1 MLHWILRKIVGS
13 KNQRELKKLWP
24 VVQQINKIEK
34 ELQSQPEGALQAKTA
49 QWKADLAKLEDFRE
63 VQAYLT
69 KILPEAFAVVKNA
82 ARRLSGRP
90 LTVCDQPITWEMVHF
105 DVQLI
110 GGMALHHGK
119 IAEMATG
126 EGKTLVATLPL
137 YLNGLTGRGV
147 HIITVNDYLA
157 RRDSEW
163 MGFLLNYLGLTVGC
177 IQHDQPPSVR
187 RQQYACDV
195 TYGTNAEFGFDY
207 LRDNGLA
214 QSVEEQVQRG
224 HWFAIVDEVD
234 SVLIDEARTPLIIS
248 GPVTHDTH
256 QYDRFK
262 PMVERLV
269 RQQGLLLNQI
279 AGEAKTLGDAGK
291 HDECGNLLM
300 KLKLGQ
306 PRHRA
311 LLRMMEEPEYRRALE
326 KAELAFFVDP
336 QKKAL
341 FALKEELYYTIDEK
355 SHEADLMEMG
365 RKFLS
370 PDDPDAFVLP
380 DLATAF
386 ADIDQNKELS
396 PEQRVAAKEAVQQT
410 MDVQAQRMH
419 NISQLLRAYCLY
431 ERDVHYMVG
440 AIHKE
445 GEEPGE
451 PKVIILDEHTGR
463 PMPGRRWSD
472 GLHQAVEAKEGVR
485 IDKETQTLATIT
497 IQNYFRLYRK
507 LGGMTGTAETE
518 ASEFHDIYK
527 LDLLI
532 IPTNRQVKRTD
543 NNDKIFKTRR
553 EKYNAVITLIKEH
566 HEKGQPILVGTASV
580 EASETLSRMMK
591 LQKIPHQVLNAKN
604 HRHEAEIVA
613 KAGQKGAV
621 TVSTNMAGRGTDIKL
636 GPGVS
641 ELGGLFVIG
650 TERHEA
656 RRIDRQLR
664 GRCAR
669 QGDPGESIF
678 FISFE
683 DALMMN
689 FGAAERMTKLM
700 ERMGLEDGQELEH
713 PWLNR
718 SVESAQ
724 KRVEQRNYT
733 YRKRTLEF
741 DDVLNKQRTVIYDFR
756 NDALTTEDPHALV
769 LEVIEE
775 AIPVKVAGFLE
786 VEDGTPDFDGLLQWA
801 NLTFPLGLTREA
813 AALESRDAKA
823 NAAWLTDKVKEV
835 YELKMKS
842 EHQEAIKDLERY
854 VILNAIDRLWQEHL
868 YNMDS
873 LRDGVH
879 LRSFAQKD
887 PLVEY
892 KAEAYELFEVL
903 MTNIRNEVLHNL
915 FRSTTNLRGFEEL
928 LASLPK
934 HFSGGGS
941 EDDVDQ
947 PLPSQRPQAAP
958 VTRAGPI
965 QMGGSGT
972 ITLSGGLP
980 LTPRPRPDQQQGQA
994 RQGG

>member
-1 MLHWILRKIVGS
+1 
-13 KNQRELKKLWP
+13 
-24 VVQQINKIEK
+24 
-34 ELQSQPEGALQAKTA
+34 
-49 QWKADLAKLEDFRE
+49 
-63 VQAYLT
+63 
-69 KILPEAFAVVKNA
+69 
-82 ARRLSGRP
+82 
-90 LTVCDQPITWEMVHF
+90 MVHF

-110 GGMALHHGK
+110 GGITLHQGK

-157 RRDSEW
+157 RRDAEW
-163 MGFLLNYLGLTVGC
+163 MGFLLQYLGLSVGC
-177 IQHDQPPSVR
+177 IQHDQPPHIR
-187 RQQYACDV
+187 RQQYNCDV

-214 QSVEEQVQRG
+214 QSTDEQVQRG

-248 GPVTHDTH
+248 GPVKHDSH

-262 PMVERLV
+262 PMVDRLV

-279 AGEAKTLGDAGK
+279 ASEAKALGDAGK
-291 HDECGNLLM
+291 HEESGHHLV

-326 KAELAFFVDP
+326 KAELNFYVDP

-341 FALKEELYYTIDEK
+341 FALKEELYYSIDEK

-386 ADIDQNKELS
+386 ADIDQNKSLS
-396 PEQRVAAKEAVQQT
+396 PEQRLAAKEEVQQR
-410 MDVQAQRMH
+410 MDMQAQRMH

-440 AIHKE
+440 AVHKE
-445 GEEPGE
+445 GEAPGE

-532 IPTNRQVKRTD
+532 IPTNRPVTRKD
-543 NNDKIFKTRR
+543 NNDKIYKTRR
-553 EKYNAVITLIKEH
+553 EKYNAVINLIKER

-604 HRHEAEIVA
+604 HRYEAEIVA
-613 KAGQKGAV
+613 GAGQKGAV

-636 GPGVS
+636 GAGVA
-641 ELGGLFVIG
+641 ELGGLFVIA

-678 FISFE
+678 YISFE
-683 DALMMN
+683 DQLMMN

-713 PWLNR
+713 PWLNK

-741 DDVLNKQRTVIYDFR
+741 DDVLNKQRTVIYSYR
-756 NDALTTEDPHALV
+756 NEALTTEDPHSMV
-769 LEVIEE
+769 TEVIDE
-775 AIPVKVAGFLE
+775 AIPAKVASFLD
-786 VEDGTPDFDGLLQWA
+786 VEEGNPDYEGLLQWI
-801 NLTFPLGLTREA
+801 NVTFPLRISREEA
-813 AALESRDAKA
+813 ALDTRDTHG
-823 NAAWLTDKVKEV
+823 NSAWLVGRVRDL
-835 YELKMKS
+835 YEMKMKS
-842 EHQEAIKDLERY
+842 ENPDEVRELERY
-854 VILNAIDRLWQEHL
+854 VILTAIDRLWQEHL
-868 YNMDS
+868 YNIDA

-892 KAEAYELFEVL
+892 KAEAYDLFETL
-903 MTNIRNEVLHNL
+903 MNNIRNEVLHNL

-928 LASLPK
+928 LASLPRQ
-934 HFSGGGS
+934 FSGGGS

-947 PLPSQRPQAAP
+947 PLTPPTQNPPPRPASAP
-958 VTRAGPI
+958 PI
-965 QMGGSGT
+965 QLGGSGT
-972 ITLSGGLP
+972 ITFSGGFP
-980 LTPRPRPDQQQGQA
+980 IAPKRNPQQGEA
-994 RQGG
+994 REGG